1 MFRWGKEA
9 ESSPRDSI
17 FLLYGAEMGKLLISK
32 NEESITVLILFKG
45 PYGFAFLMYLLL
57 LLPYKKKQRSILLRQ
72 FEALKLHSIELI
84 FSHVGNSRQL

>member
-1 MFRWGKEA
+1 
-9 ESSPRDSI
+9 
-17 FLLYGAEMGKLLISK
+17 MGKLLISK
-32 NEESITVLILFKG
+32 NEENITVFILFKG

-57 LLPYKKKQRSILLRQ
+57 LLPNKKKQRPVLLRQ